1 MIYRM
6 ASDDLG
12 TRIRRAREAKG
23 WSQQDL
29 AGKMPK
35 RPDGRGTGVRS
46 VGRWERGETV
56 PRSAL
61 GALEVV
67 LSPYFTVN
75 GTAPPAPADPREREL
90 FDLLTAENAPA
101 QDRLTPAEA
110 WEVIE
115 EYRRRAQRRT
125 A

>member
-1 MIYRM
+1 MIYGV

-23 WSQQDL
+23 WSQEYL

-46 VGRWERGETV
+46 IGRWENGVTV

-67 LSPYFTVN
+67 LAPYFTVN
-75 GTAPPAPADPREREL
+75 GTPPPPPTDPREREL
-90 FDLLTAENAPA
+90 WDLAIQDMPPA
-101 QDRLTPAEA
+101 KA
-110 WEVIE
+110 WEMIE
-115 EYRRRAQRRT
+115 EYRRRKRSRIA
-125 A
+125 